1 MKRIYTSLLFLA
13 VTLVTMAQG
22 WPNDYKG
29 VMLQGFYWDS
39 FEDTQWT
46 TLTKQ
51 SADLSY
57 SFDLIW
63 IPQSGNCGSTSMGYD
78 DLWWFND
85 YNSSF
90 GNEKQLRTM
99 IKAFKLFGVGTIADV
114 VINHRRNVSNWVDF
128 PEEEYKGVKY
138 QMVSTDIVAND
149 DGGATKKWATENGY
163 SLSSNNDSGEGWD
176 GMRDLDHKSENVQTI
191 VKAYLD
197 FLLNDLGYAGFR
209 YDMVKGYGA
218 EYTKMYNQSAKP
230 EFSVGECWDSSSTIK
245 KWIDGTDK
253 ESAAFDFQFRYTIRN
268 AINNGDWSKLA
279 QKNEGSWPLVSNDF
293 ENGSYR
299 QWAVTFVENHDTE
312 KRSNAAQDPIKKDTL
327 AANAYLLAM
336 PGTPCVFLKH
346 WQAYKPEIKAM
357 IEARKLAEIGNTSTY
372 TNIESQ
378 KKYYANTVDDKLLV
392 VVGDEQQVTPDATQ
406 WTKILSGYHYAYY
419 LANTLETAWAD
430 KGSGEF
436 SEPFDVTLT
445 AVSADPD
452 AKLYYGVIS
461 VDTGD
466 VLEEGKVE
474 SGTKISID
482 AKEEVVL
489 SVCLS
494 LSSGLTGA
502 INRVFTYTEPEAE
515 PVIPDF
521 CQVNEGEVC
530 AFFEAPE
537 AWTNTIHCWAWS
549 DKPSENFTGGTWP
562 GVACEEL
569 GTAPNGNKVWKW
581 TWDGKKQNNSS
592 ATQPQMIIFN
602 NNGQPQ
608 QDDQVFK
615 NGGYYI
621 RKGLQGVVTPTAIR
635 DIQTTKEGVV
645 KVYSLDGRLLRTV
658 KDSRE
663 ATSGLPKGIYIIN
676 NRKFVL
682 K

>member
-1 MKRIYTSLLFLA
+1 
-13 VTLVTMAQG
+13 
-22 WPNDYKG
+22 
-29 VMLQGFYWDS
+29 
-39 FEDTQWT
+39 
-46 TLTKQ
+46 
-51 SADLSY
+51 
-57 SFDLIW
+57 
-63 IPQSGNCGSTSMGYD
+63 
-78 DLWWFND
+78 
-85 YNSSF
+85 
-90 GNEKQLRTM
+90 
-99 IKAFKLFGVGTIADV
+99 
-114 VINHRRNVSNWVDF
+114 
-128 PEEEYKGVKY
+128 
-138 QMVSTDIVAND
+138 
-149 DGGATKKWATENGY
+149 
-163 SLSSNNDSGEGWD
+163 
-176 GMRDLDHKSENVQTI
+176 
-191 VKAYLD
+191 
-197 FLLNDLGYAGFR
+197 
-209 YDMVKGYGA
+209 
-218 EYTKMYNQSAKP
+218 
-230 EFSVGECWDSSSTIK
+230 
-245 KWIDGTDK
+245 
-253 ESAAFDFQFRYTIRN
+253 
-268 AINNGDWSKLA
+268 
-279 QKNEGSWPLVSNDF
+279 
-293 ENGSYR
+293 
-299 QWAVTFVENHDTE
+299 
-312 KRSNAAQDPIKKDTL
+312 
-327 AANAYLLAM
+327 
-336 PGTPCVFLKH
+336 
-346 WQAYKPEIKAM
+346 
-357 IEARKLAEIGNTSTY
+357 
-372 TNIESQ
+372 
-378 KKYYANTVDDKLLV
+378 
-392 VVGDEQQVTPDATQ
+392 
-406 WTKILSGYHYAYY
+406 
-419 LANTLETAWAD
+419 
-430 KGSGEF
+430 
-436 SEPFDVTLT
+436 
-445 AVSADPD
+445 
-452 AKLYYGVIS
+452 
-461 VDTGD
+461 
-466 VLEEGKVE
+466 VE

-602 NNGQPQ
+602 NDGQPQ

-645 KVYSLDGRLLRTV
+645 KVYSLDGRLLSTV

>member
-13 VTLVTMAQG
+13 VTLITMAQG

-114 VINHRRNVSNWVDF
+114 VINHRKNASNWVDF
-128 PEEEYKGVKY
+128 PKETYNGVTY
-138 QMVSTDIVAND
+138 EMVSTDIVAND

-452 AKLYYGVIS
+452 AKLYYGLIS

-474 SGTKISID
+474 SGTKIRID

-521 CQVNEGEVC
+521 CQMNEGEVC

-549 DKPSENFTGGTWP
+549 DNPSDNFTGGSWP

-658 KDSRE
+658 KDSHE

>member
-253 ESAAFDFQFRYTIRN
+253 ESAAFDFQFR
-268 AINNGDWSKLA
+268 
-279 QKNEGSWPLVSNDF
+279 
-293 ENGSYR
+293 
-299 QWAVTFVENHDTE
+299 
-312 KRSNAAQDPIKKDTL
+312 
-327 AANAYLLAM
+327 
-336 PGTPCVFLKH
+336 
-346 WQAYKPEIKAM
+346 
-357 IEARKLAEIGNTSTY
+357 
-372 TNIESQ
+372 
-378 KKYYANTVDDKLLV
+378 
-392 VVGDEQQVTPDATQ
+392 
-406 WTKILSGYHYAYY
+406 
-419 LANTLETAWAD
+419 
-430 KGSGEF
+430 
-436 SEPFDVTLT
+436 
-445 AVSADPD
+445 
-452 AKLYYGVIS
+452 
-461 VDTGD
+461 
-466 VLEEGKVE
+466 
-474 SGTKISID
+474 
-482 AKEEVVL
+482 
-489 SVCLS
+489 
-494 LSSGLTGA
+494 
-502 INRVFTYTEPEAE
+502 
-515 PVIPDF
+515 
-521 CQVNEGEVC
+521 
-530 AFFEAPE
+530 
-537 AWTNTIHCWAWS
+537 
-549 DKPSENFTGGTWP
+549 
-562 GVACEEL
+562 
-569 GTAPNGNKVWKW
+569 
-581 TWDGKKQNNSS
+581 
-592 ATQPQMIIFN
+592 
-602 NNGQPQ
+602 
-608 QDDQVFK
+608 
-615 NGGYYI
+615 
-621 RKGLQGVVTPTAIR
+621 
-635 DIQTTKEGVV
+635 
-645 KVYSLDGRLLRTV
+645 
-658 KDSRE
+658 
-663 ATSGLPKGIYIIN
+663 
-676 NRKFVL
+676 
-682 K
+682 

>member
-1 MKRIYTSLLFLA
+1 M
-13 VTLVTMAQG
+13 
-22 WPNDYKG
+22 
-29 VMLQGFYWDS
+29 
-39 FEDTQWT
+39 
-46 TLTKQ
+46 
-51 SADLSY
+51 
-57 SFDLIW
+57 
-63 IPQSGNCGSTSMGYD
+63 
-78 DLWWFND
+78 
-85 YNSSF
+85 
-90 GNEKQLRTM
+90 
-99 IKAFKLFGVGTIADV
+99 
-114 VINHRRNVSNWVDF
+114 
-128 PEEEYKGVKY
+128 
-138 QMVSTDIVAND
+138 
-149 DGGATKKWATENGY
+149 
-163 SLSSNNDSGEGWD
+163 
-176 GMRDLDHKSENVQTI
+176 
-191 VKAYLD
+191 
-197 FLLNDLGYAGFR
+197 
-209 YDMVKGYGA
+209 
-218 EYTKMYNQSAKP
+218 
-230 EFSVGECWDSSSTIK
+230 
-245 KWIDGTDK
+245 
-253 ESAAFDFQFRYTIRN
+253 
-268 AINNGDWSKLA
+268 
-279 QKNEGSWPLVSNDF
+279 SNDF

-419 LANTLETAWAD
+419 LANTQETAWAD

-461 VDTGD
+461 VNTGD

-474 SGTKISID
+474 SGTKIRID

-521 CQVNEGEVC
+521 CQMNEGEVC

-549 DKPSENFTGGTWP
+549 DNPSDNFTGGSWP